1 MVFTNCKVCDEEF
14 EAEDKRTKMCPTC
27 SRQKQ
32 LDRCKA
38 YKQKNKE
45 HVKEYN
51 KGYKEE
57 HKDEVDAYNRVYN
70 LEHREEIQER
80 QTRTH
85 RERMHND
92 PAFKL
97 FHNIRTSFGKYMNA
111 QKDDYEY
118 YHDSIGDLVGCSSN
132 AIRKWLEYNFTEE
145 MSWENYGTYW
155 HIDHVILCSMF
166 NVLDYDER
174 KTCFN
179 WQNTRPLEA
188 LKNFKRKKLS
198 LQDLLNQEIKLYYFK
213 KHIDDFGDHQ
223 CYFGTKLVEKLTSGL
238 C

>member
-45 HVKEYN
+45 RVKEYN
-51 KGYKEE
+51 KVYKEE

-85 RERMHND
+85 RERRYND

-97 FHNIRTSFGKYMNA
+97 FHNLRRSFGKYMNT
-111 QKDDYEY
+111 QKDNYEY

-132 AIRKWLEYNFTEE
+132 ASRKWLEYNFTEE

-213 KHIDDFGDHQ
+213 KHVDDFGDHQ

>member
-45 HVKEYN
+45 RVKEYN

-80 QTRTH
+80 QTRTQ
-85 RERMHND
+85 RERREND

-97 FHNIRTSFGKYMNA
+97 SKSLRAKLCDFLKNGR
-111 QKDDYEY
+111 DDIE
-118 YHDSIGDLVGCSSN
+118 HTMVDLVGCSDKSF
-132 AIRKWLEYNFTEE
+132 RKWLEYNFTEE

-188 LKNFKRKKLS
+188 LKNLKRKKLS